1 MKRTKLNNGDRD
13 ELLIRI
19 DERVT
24 NIYKRLDSHSRDI
37 RDIKQI
43 LTEGEGK
50 IAKNREAV
58 KDIQKLLGGVAA
70 FFTAIFVLVINKIW
84 R

>member
-1 MKRTKLNNGDRD
+1 MGTKLSNGDRD
-13 ELLIRI
+13 ELIIRI

-24 NIYKRLDSHSRDI
+24 HICKRLDSHSGDI

-43 LTEGEGK
+43 LLEGEGK

-58 KDIQKLLGGVAA
+58 KDIQKLIGGLAA
-70 FFTAIFVLVINKIW
+70 FITAIFVLVINKIW